1 MPQSKDSFSATG
13 VTSCCFVGPLRLFR
27 FVSPLFVR
35 GYFGFHCYPFLMQ
48 PGSASSPFQEG
59 FGVLRDE
66 PLLLPAELMWR
77 WCFALAAWL
86 LALGATALFL
96 DSLNVSA
103 LDRFLLGTAQPILER
118 TALNHIFRGALL
130 RVAWIKFI
138 LLAGLTIMWSFAA
151 ALGRAASLRRLVA
164 LLGDTDRDEASGWQ
178 FRPMFQLHLL
188 RALWMWI
195 AIACFVL
202 AILLGI
208 AMQHHQGAASA
219 AFFYV
224 FGVAL
229 SIVFGVILNWMFGL
243 APLFSIRNRVNAR
256 DAMWL
261 TLDFCSRQGGRL
273 FGLSLAFLALRFVW
287 AGSMFFLVLAPTNLG
302 KNIAI
307 GWVLLMMFGL
317 LLIYFAGADALY
329 LARLGA
335 YVALAEID
343 AQSQPELLTS
353 SPQPWTP
360 YVPSSDTSNIQ
371 RA

>member
-1 MPQSKDSFSATG
+1 M
-13 VTSCCFVGPLRLFR
+13 
-27 FVSPLFVR
+27 FVR
-35 GYFGFHCYPFLMQ
+35 GYFGFHCYPFLMR

-59 FGVLRDE
+59 FAVLRDE

-103 LDRFLLGTAQPILER
+103 LDRFLLGTAQPILAR

-130 RVAWIKFI
+130 RVAWIKFNS
-138 LLAGLTIMWSFAA
+138 LAGLIVMWSFAA

-164 LLGDTDRDEASGWQ
+164 LLGDTDRDEASAWQ

-195 AIACFVL
+195 AIACLVS
-202 AILLGI
+202 AILLGA
-208 AMQHHQGAASA
+208 AMRAQHAARA

-224 FGVAL
+224 FGVSL
-229 SIVFGVILNWMFGL
+229 SIVFGVILNWIFGL
-243 APLFSIRNRVNAR
+243 APLFCIRNQTSAR
-256 DAMWL
+256 DAMSL
-261 TLDFCSRQGGRL
+261 TLDFCSRQSGRL

-343 AQSQPELLTS
+343 AQPQPEPLLTS
-353 SPQPWTP
+353 APRPWTP
-360 YVPSSDTSNIQ
+360 YVPPSDTPNIQ
-371 RA
+371 PA

>member
-1 MPQSKDSFSATG
+1 
-13 VTSCCFVGPLRLFR
+13 
-27 FVSPLFVR
+27 
-35 GYFGFHCYPFLMQ
+35 MQ
-48 PGSASSPFQEG
+48 PGSGSSPFQEG
-59 FGVLRDE
+59 FAVLRDE

-103 LDRFLLGTAQPILER
+103 LDRFLLGTAQPILAR
-118 TALNHIFRGALL
+118 TALNHILRGALL
-130 RVAWIKFI
+130 RVAWIKFNS
-138 LLAGLTIMWSFAA
+138 LAGLIVMWSFAA

-164 LLGDTDRDEASGWQ
+164 LLGDTDRDEASAWQ

-195 AIACFVL
+195 AIACLVS
-202 AILLGI
+202 AILLGA
-208 AMQHHQGAASA
+208 AMQAQHPARA
-219 AFFYV
+219 AFFYT

-229 SIVFGVILNWMFGL
+229 SIVFGVILNWIFGL
-243 APLFSIRNRVNAR
+243 APLFCIRNQTSAR
-256 DAMWL
+256 DAMSL
-261 TLDFCSRQGGRL
+261 TLDFCSRQSGRL

-317 LLIYFAGADALY
+317 LLIYLAGADALY

-343 AQSQPELLTS
+343 AQPQPEPLLTS
-353 SPQPWTP
+353 APRPWTP
-360 YVPSSDTSNIQ
+360 YVPPSDTPNIQ
-371 RA
+371 PA